1 MDAELTHN
9 INTNRPQKPQINQK
23 QNKEQEQDV
32 LAKTNNKSLEQSQL
46 SQEQQNLLQE
56 FRQKINSET
65 VKETLKQSN
74 LQNEQNL
81 NGTNKVQTENLEPNN
96 EYGMVMASLE
106 DSIRIPLNAEDLLIQ
121 ENKLYKIL
129 DNIRVQLNF
138 NFVAEEY
145 LEFSH
150 ISSLQTL
157 EIFFKDPKLKKII
170 TNSQIF
176 EYTAAML
183 SVFVYM
189 KGMLTLS
196 TVEHLKN
203 ILYYCHQNLILTIEL
218 MLKNICFD
226 YKDNIWVKKLLE
238 IVKEKKSHTNK
249 GKNEVVIEQNNN
261 ILFNCIGN
269 FILLYFNNKADIR
282 TFSVLND
289 IMCNIDRCSLE
300 SVKNNY

>member
-1 MDAELTHN
+1 MDAELIYN
-9 INTNRPQKPQINQK
+9 NVNTNRPQKPQMTQK
-23 QNKEQEQDV
+23 QTKDPNQEFLSQ
-32 LAKTNNKSLEQSQL
+32 TNNNPIKESQL
-46 SQEQQNLLQE
+46 TKEQQNILQE
-56 FRQKINSET
+56 FRQKVNPET
-65 VKETLKQSN
+65 VKESLKQTGIVKEGADIN
-74 LQNEQNL
+74 GIQNDNFY
-81 NGTNKVQTENLEPNN
+81 PNN
-96 EYGMVMASLE
+96 DYGMVMASLE
-106 DSIRIPLNAEDLLIQ
+106 DSTRIPLNAEDLLIQ

-157 EIFFKDPKLKKII
+157 EIFFQAPKLKKII

-176 EYTAAML
+176 EYIAAML

-218 MLKNICFD
+218 MLNNVCFD
-226 YKDNIWVKKLLE
+226 YK
-238 IVKEKKSHTNK
+238 
-249 GKNEVVIEQNNN
+249 NN
-261 ILFNCIGN
+261 I
-269 FILLYFNNKADIR
+269 
-282 TFSVLND
+282 
-289 IMCNIDRCSLE
+289 
-300 SVKNNY
+300 

>member
-1 MDAELTHN
+1 MEEEITHN
-9 INTNRPQKPQINQK
+9 INVNRPQKPPTNEKLNNQE
-23 QNKEQEQDV
+23 QELLPQTNNDGNNLTKEQQG
-32 LAKTNNKSLEQSQL
+32 
-46 SQEQQNLLQE
+46 LLQE

-65 VKETLKQSN
+65 VKENVRQSN
-74 LQNEQNL
+74 ISREQNL
-81 NGTNKVQTENLEPNN
+81 TGSISNNNGMQTDNIENN
-96 EYGMVMASLE
+96 EYKMVMTSLE
-106 DSIRIPLNAEDLLIQ
+106 DSTRIPLNAEDLLIQ

-157 EIFFKDPKLKKII
+157 EIFFQSPKLKKII

-226 YKDNIWVKKLLE
+226 YKQNIWVKKLLE
-238 IVKEKKSHTNK
+238 IVKEKK
-249 GKNEVVIEQNNN
+249 
-261 ILFNCIGN
+261 
-269 FILLYFNNKADIR
+269 
-282 TFSVLND
+282 
-289 IMCNIDRCSLE
+289 
-300 SVKNNY
+300 

>member
-1 MDAELTHN
+1 MEDEITHN
-9 INTNRPQKPQINQK
+9 ININRPQKPPTNEKFIN
-23 QNKEQEQDV
+23 QEQDI
-32 LAKTNNKSLEQSQL
+32 LSQTNNDGKNLTK
-46 SQEQQNLLQE
+46 EQQGLLQE

-65 VKETLKQSN
+65 VKENVRQSN
-74 LQNEQNL
+74 ISREQNL
-81 NGTNKVQTENLEPNN
+81 TGSISNNNGNIGN
-96 EYGMVMASLE
+96 EYKMVMTSLE
-106 DSIRIPLNAEDLLIQ
+106 DSTRIPLNAEDLLIQ

-129 DNIRVQLNF
+129 DNIRIQLNF

-157 EIFFKDPKLKKII
+157 EIFFQSQKLKKII

-218 MLKNICFD
+218 MLKNICPD
-226 YKDNIWVKKLLE
+226 YKQNIWVKKLLE
-238 IVKEKKSHTNK
+238 IVTEKKSKTNK

-289 IMCNIDRCSLE
+289 IMCNIDRCSWE
-300 SVKNNY
+300 SVKNN